1 MRNKKIIQN
10 AFSLGVVQLVNL
22 GLPLISLPYLASV
35 LGAEQLGRVAF
46 ALSVAQILVILTDY
60 GFNLSAPKAV
70 SINRNNPHKVAE
82 IWCAVTLI
90 RAFLALVGIACI
102 GISALIFER
111 ARSELGLFTAAYVM
125 VIGNVILP
133 QWLFQGLEKL
143 KEISIIQV
151 FARIIVF
158 SIIFLLVKTTS
169 DIYWATL
176 LQAAGYLLGGIL
188 ALPYTFTAL
197 KGGQLRWP
205 SQSAIKEQLK
215 EGWHVF
221 LSSAAVNIYTS
232 CNTFFLGL
240 IATPVA
246 VGQFHIAEKL
256 IRAVQALYNPISNA
270 IYPHVSRLAVSDPV
284 AALRFNQKL
293 VYILGAISV
302 IASLS
307 IYFIA
312 PYAVRIVFGP
322 DYSPAAEILKIFS
335 LLPLITVIS
344 NIFGIQ
350 TMLPLGMESTF
361 SRVLLGAALINFA
374 IYIPAVYVFN
384 GVGAAWANVSVE
396 LFVTISMGVLLHSAG
411 RNPFTFNHH
420 KQ

>member
-1 MRNKKIIQN
+1 M
-10 AFSLGVVQLVNL
+10 QLVNL

-70 SINRNNPHKVAE
+70 SIHRNNPHKVAE

-90 RAFLALVGIACI
+90 RAFLALAGIACV
-102 GISALIFER
+102 GISALVFER

-125 VIGNVILP
+125 VIGNLLYP

-143 KEISIIQV
+143 NKIIIVQIV
-151 FARIIVF
+151 ARITTF
-158 SIIFLLVKTTS
+158 ATIFLLVKTAS

-197 KGGQLRWP
+197 RGGQLRWP
-205 SQSAIKEQLK
+205 SRSAINEQLK

-221 LSSAAVNIYTS
+221 LSSAAINIYTS
-232 CNTFFLGL
+232 CNAFFLGL
-240 IATPVA
+240 IATPAA

-270 IYPHVSRLAVSDPV
+270 IYPHVSRLAASDPV

-293 VYILGAISV
+293 LYILSGIGV

-307 IYFIA
+307 IYLIA
-312 PYAVRIVFGP
+312 PYAVSIVFGP
-322 DYSPAAEILKIFS
+322 TYSPAAQILQIFS
-335 LLPLITVIS
+335 WLPLITVIS

-374 IYIPAVYVFN
+374 IYIPAVYLFN
-384 GVGAAWANVSVE
+384 GVGAAWANVTVE
-396 LFVTISMGVLLHSAG
+396 LFVTLSMGVLLHSAG
-411 RNPFTFNHH
+411 RNPLTFNHRI
-420 KQ
+420 QE